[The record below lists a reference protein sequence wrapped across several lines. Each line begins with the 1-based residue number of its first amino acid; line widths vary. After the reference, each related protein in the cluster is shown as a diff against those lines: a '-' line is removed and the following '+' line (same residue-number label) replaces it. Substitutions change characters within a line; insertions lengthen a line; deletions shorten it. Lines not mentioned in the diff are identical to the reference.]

1 MGLISGLLL
10 FPLAPVRGVSWIA
23 EQLMDAADRQIHDPA
38 LIRAQ
43 LTALNKE
50 FEDGNLSLEEFEEA
64 EERLLDR
71 LDEAGAGPGE
81 RSKAVHSW
89 MREPR

>member
-23 EQLMDAADRQIHDPA
+23 EQLMDAADGQIHDPA

-43 LTALNKE
+43 LSALNQE
-50 FEDGNLSLEEFEEA
+50 FEEGSLSLEEFEEE

-71 LDEAGAGPGE
+71 LDEAGLAPAE
-81 RSKAVHSW
+81 RS
-89 MREPR
+89 RETY

>member
-23 EQLMDAADRQIHDPA
+23 EQLMEAADAQIHDPA

-43 LTALNKE
+43 LAALNHE
-50 FEDGNLSLEEFEEA
+50 FEEGSLSLEEFEEE

-71 LDEAGAGPGE
+71 LDEAGAAPAG
-81 RSKAVHSW
+81 RS
-89 MREPR
+89 REAP

>member
-10 FPLAPVRGVSWIA
+10 FPLAPVHGVSWIA
-23 EQLMDAADRQIHDPA
+23 EQLMEAADRQIHDPA

-43 LTALNKE
+43 LAALNHE
-50 FEDGNLSLEEFEEA
+50 FEEGNLSLEEFEEE

-71 LDEAGAGPGE
+71 LDETGAGPGD
-81 RSKAVHSW
+81 RSKVAHSW
-89 MREPR
+89 KTKPR